1 MDNHTPLPSI
11 YDSMETIELFELA
24 MSFREALTGDFINF
38 FTMVSAYMVVAYL
51 AGSTLTRLQTAMVTV
66 LYSIVTLILIAGS
79 IQLADEVQQVNTILD
94 RGLSINLRLAVLLV
108 LSSMWLMSLLFMF
121 QIRRQFKSRAN
132 GGDT

>member
-24 MSFREALTGDFINF
+24 MSFREALTGDFMNF

>member
-1 MDNHTPLPSI
+1 
-11 YDSMETIELFELA
+11 METIELFELA
-24 MSFREALTGDFINF
+24 MSFREALTGDFMNF